1 MSESTDMEADNRKSV
16 FPKFQPGK
24 PGRNLL
30 WTIFYGVM
38 IPVGSVV
45 MIYGL
50 IRDYRDDEEREMGL
64 GENLLTLWLG
74 LFVFLVVFATILGSL
89 SAVGVIPEDTFSD
102 DSSSTDPAASTATP
116 SDDTVR
122 CWLANHRA
130 DMEKAS
136 QQLQD
141 GRSALEAGDGSRS
154 LMHLEKAVNRYES
167 LNESAH
173 EATLRNETRERL
185 LEGYYHA
192 TYQGTAATYS
202 GVYEL
207 QVNDDSAAAE
217 RMAERQEQYFDTAT
231 QRRGALKESLG
242 VSQSTDLTDI
252 SADC

>member
-1 MSESTDMEADNRKSV
+1 MSDSNESEPDTPKSV
-16 FPKFQPGK
+16 FPKFEPGK

-38 IPVGSVV
+38 IPVGSVA

-50 IRDYRDDEEREMGL
+50 IRNYRDDKEREMGL

-74 LFVFLVVFATILGSL
+74 LFVFLVVFATVLGSL

-102 DSSSTDPAASTATP
+102 DSPSTDPAASTPT
-116 SDDTVR
+116 DDTVR
-122 CWLANHRA
+122 CWLANHRD
-130 DMEKAS
+130 DMEEAS

-141 GRSALEAGDGSRS
+141 GSNALEEGDGSRS
-154 LMHLEKAVNRYES
+154 LMHLEKAVNQYES

-173 EATLRNETRERL
+173 DAPFRNETRERL
-185 LEGYYHA
+185 LEGYFHA

-207 QVNDDSAAAE
+207 QVNDDAAASE
-217 RMAERQEQYFDTAT
+217 RMADRQGQYFETASE
-231 QRRGALKESLG
+231 RRQALKESLG
-242 VSQSTDLTDI
+242 VSQSTDLTEI
-252 SADC
+252 SANC